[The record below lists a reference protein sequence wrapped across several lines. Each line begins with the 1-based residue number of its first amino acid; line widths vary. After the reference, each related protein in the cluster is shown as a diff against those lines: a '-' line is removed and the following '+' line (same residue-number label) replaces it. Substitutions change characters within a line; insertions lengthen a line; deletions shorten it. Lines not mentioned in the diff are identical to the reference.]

1 MDNLRLDPAVQR
13 ITILHKDPDTGNFR
27 PAAVYR
33 NNRRR
38 KRTSKYLRPIT
49 KFLRRLGRAEARAAS
64 VYNNRHD
71 RSAARKKNGALRDL
85 VKNTNKARKAA
96 WKTLKD

>member
-13 ITILHKDPDTGNFR
+13 ITILHKDSETGNFK
-27 PAAVYR
+27 PAAVYK
-33 NNRRR
+33 N
-38 KRTSKYLRPIT
+38 KGKKKTSKILRPIA

-71 RSAARKKNGALRDL
+71 RSASKKKNGALRDL